1 MRRLLL
7 PALVLATLLPA
18 FAGPAAEAPPVA
30 DAVLVNGKVWTVAK
44 DRPEAEAVAVWRDR
58 ILAVGSSADVRRLAG
73 PGTRTIDLHGRR
85 VVPGFYD
92 SHVHLLGSGMR
103 LNEVALKD
111 AADEAEFGRRLRAF
125 DRKLPRDRWLLGGEW
140 DHDRTFGGTL
150 PTAEMLD
157 KYVPERPVFISRYDG
172 HMALVNSV
180 VLRMAGITGATPDPA
195 GGVIYRKP
203 GLKQP
208 SGVLRDNAMDLV
220 TRLIPPSSDTEIAE
234 AVRAALDEARAAGV
248 TSVQDMDGSGDA
260 TRTRLFRLYQQLARS
275 GRLTLRVDLRWPLA
289 EWRQLARLGAETGL
303 GDDWVK
309 IGGVKGFVDGS
320 LGSSTAKMYEPYLN
334 EPGSTGVYVTPLN
347 ALHEYIR
354 GADQAGLSVAIHAI
368 GDRANAELLDIFAEV
383 ARENG
388 PRDRRFRIEHA
399 QHLRPEDYRR
409 FHDLGVIAS
418 LQPYH
423 TIDDGRWAEGR
434 IGRRRCASSYASR
447 SLLDAGARVAYGSD
461 WSVAPIEP
469 LLGIDA
475 AVNRRTLDAK
485 HPEGWFPE
493 QKIRAAEA
501 VEAYTLTSAYAAFEE
516 KDRGSLEPGKLADLV
531 VLSRDILDP
540 AERDHIAD
548 TQVLLTM
555 VGGKVAFSR
564 DEEKK
569 QEKDAGS
576 KGETAWQPA
585 KGPLVTKWTKDV
597 SADKALPEYPR
608 PQMVR
613 KDWLNLNGV
622 WQLALAKGDEEP
634 PFGKE
639 LGERILVPFPVESAL
654 SGVMKHAD
662 RLWYRRTFHV
672 PNDWGKKRVLL
683 HFGAVDWE
691 ATVWVNGKKMGSHRG
706 GYDGFSF
713 DITAALKEGQEQE
726 VIVGVWDP
734 TDRGTQPRGKQV
746 LRPGGIMY
754 TPTTGIWQTVWL
766 EPVPEAYIRGL
777 RIEPN
782 GLGEVRVKVDL
793 VGASEDQVV
802 IVDRLTGARGKD
814 RSALKAK
821 YLDSFT
827 PTVTVARP
835 KLWTPEN
842 PYLYDIEVTLRTRD
856 LEVLDKVT
864 SYVAFR
870 TIAVGPDD
878 KGVTRLLLNGKPY
891 FMVGPLDQGF
901 WPDGIYT
908 APTDEALRYDIEMT
922 KKLGFNMT
930 RKHVKVEPER
940 WYYWCDKL
948 GLLVW
953 QDMPSGDKGVA
964 PGKGEITRSPE
975 SAKDYEAELKAMI
988 DGRRNHPSIVMWVVF
1003 NEGWGQFDTERL
1015 TDWVKQYD
1023 PGRLADCAS
1032 GWNDRK
1038 CGDVH
1043 DIHVYP
1049 GPGSPEPEAKRAAVL
1064 GEFGGL
1070 GLGIDDHS
1078 WSNKTWGYRGTR
1090 DSAELT
1096 HRYEQLLARV
1106 HALKE
1111 NPGLSAAVYTQITD
1125 VETEANGL
1133 MTYDRAVLK
1142 VDLERVAAVNRGD
1155 LSRVPQIQEVVPT
1168 SREKPQTWRYTVTK
1182 PAEGWYRADFDDSE
1196 WKEGKGGFGTKGT
1209 PGAVV
1214 GTEWKTDDIW
1224 LRRTFTL
1231 PDVRPADLHL
1241 VLHHD
1246 EDAEVYLNG
1255 VLALKVSGFTTEYGD
1270 APISDQAR
1278 ATLKPGENAL
1288 AVHCHQTRGGQYID
1302 VGLGTLQPPARNR

>member
-7 PALVLATLLPA
+7 PALLLATLLPA
-18 FAGPAAEAPPVA
+18 FAGPAAEAPPTVA
-30 DAVLVNGKVWTVAK
+30 ADVVLINGKVWTVAK
-44 DRPEAEAVAVWRDR
+44 DRPEAEAVAVWRGR
-58 ILAVGSSADVRRLAG
+58 ILAVGSNVDVNRLVG
-73 PGTRTIDLHGRR
+73 PGTRRLDLHGRR
-85 VVPGFYD
+85 VLPGFYD

-111 AADEAEFGRRLRAF
+111 AADEAEFGRRLRDF

-140 DHDRTFGGTL
+140 DHDRAFHGTL
-150 PTAEMLD
+150 PTAELID
-157 KYVPERPVFISRYDG
+157 RYVAERPVFLSRYDG
-172 HMALVNSV
+172 HMAVVNSL
-180 VLRMAGITGATPDPA
+180 VLRMAGITAATPDPA

-203 GLKQP
+203 GSKEP

-220 TRLIPPSSDTEIAE
+220 TRLIPSSSDTQVAE

-260 TRTRLFRLYQQLARS
+260 TRTRLFRLYQHLARS
-275 GRLTLRVDLRWPLA
+275 GQLTLRVDLRWPLA
-289 EWRQLARLGAETGL
+289 EWRQLARLGAESGL

-354 GADQAGLSVAIHAI
+354 GADQAGLSVAVHAI
-368 GDRANAELLDIFAEV
+368 GDRANAELLDIYAEV

-388 PRDRRFRIEHA
+388 PRDRRFRVEHA

-409 FHDLGVIAS
+409 FQELGAIAS

-423 TIDDGRWAEGR
+423 AIDDGRWAEGR
-434 IGRRRCASSYASR
+434 IGSQRCASSYASR

-475 AVNRRTLDAK
+475 AVNRRTLDGK
-485 HPEGWFPE
+485 HPDGWFPE
-493 QKIRAAEA
+493 QKISVAEA

-516 KDRGSLEPGKLADLV
+516 KDRGSLAPGKLADLV
-531 VLSRDILDP
+531 VLSRDILAP
-540 AERDHIAD
+540 AERDHMVD

-555 VGGKVAFSR
+555 AGGKVVFNR
-564 DEEKK
+564 DDDKK
-569 QEKDAGS
+569 EGRARAAA
-576 KGETAWQPA
+576 EWQPA
-585 KGPLVTKWTKDV
+585 KGPLMTKWAKDV
-597 SADKALPEYPR
+597 SADKVLPEYPR
-608 PQMVR
+608 PQMAR
-613 KDWLNLNGV
+613 EDWLNLNGV
-622 WQLALAKGDEEP
+622 WQLAFAKEDEEP
-634 PFGKE
+634 PHGKE

-654 SGVMKHAD
+654 SGVMKHSD
-662 RLWYRRTFHV
+662 RLWYRRTFRV
-672 PNDWGKKRVLL
+672 PNAWGKKHVLL

-691 ATVWVNGKKMGSHRG
+691 ATVWVNGKKLGQHRG

-713 DITAALKEGQEQE
+713 DVTDALKDGEEQE
-726 VIVGVWDP
+726 VIVGVYDP

-746 LRPGGIMY
+746 LHPGGIMY

-766 EPVPEAYIRGL
+766 ERVPESYLKSITITPALDRITVRTVVQRSDKEDDAPDIRVTVRDGKQVVASATKVFCKSLELPIADGKLWSPESPHLYDVQIELLNNDKAVDSVQSYCGL
-777 RIEPN
+777 R
-782 GLGEVRVKVDL
+782 
-793 VGASEDQVV
+793 QV
-802 IVDRLTGARGKD
+802 
-814 RSALKAK
+814 
-821 YLDSFT
+821 
-827 PTVTVARP
+827 
-835 KLWTPEN
+835 
-842 PYLYDIEVTLRTRD
+842 
-856 LEVLDKVT
+856 
-864 SYVAFR
+864 
-870 TIAVGPDD
+870 AVGKDD

-901 WPDGIYT
+901 WPDGLYT
-908 APTDEALRYDIEMT
+908 APTDDALKYDIEMT

-964 PGKGEITRSPE
+964 PGKGEITRSPD
-975 SAKDYEAELKAMI
+975 SAKDHEEELRAMI
-988 DGRRNHPSIVMWVVF
+988 DGRRNHPCIILWVVF
-1003 NEGWGQFDTERL
+1003 NEGWGQFDTVRI
-1015 TDWVKQYD
+1015 TDWVKKYD
-1023 PGRLADCAS
+1023 PTRLADCAS
-1032 GWNDRK
+1032 GWNDMP

-1049 GPGSPEPEAKRAAVL
+1049 GPGSPDPEDKRAAVL

-1070 GLGIDDHS
+1070 GLGVEGHS
-1078 WSNKTWGYRGTR
+1078 WSNKTWGYLGTK
-1090 DSAELT
+1090 DSRELT
-1096 HRYEQLLARV
+1096 RKYERLLARV
-1106 HALKE
+1106 YELKE
-1111 NPGLSAAVYTQITD
+1111 KPGLSAAVYTQITD

-1133 MTYDRAVLK
+1133 MTYDRAVVK
-1142 VDLERVAAVNRGD
+1142 VDLDRVAAVNRGD
-1155 LSRVPQIQEVVPT
+1155 VSQVPEVREVVPT
-1168 SREKPQTWRYTVTK
+1168 SRERPQTWRYTVDK
-1182 PAEGWYRADFDDSE
+1182 PAGDWYKDDFDDSE

-1224 LRRTFTL
+1224 LRRTFLL
-1231 PDVRPADLHL
+1231 PDAALGDLHL
-1241 VLHHD
+1241 YLHHD

-1255 VLALKVSGFTTEYGD
+1255 VLALKVPGFTTEYGE
-1270 APISDQAR
+1270 APISEKAR
-1278 ATLKPGENAL
+1278 AALRPGKNTI
-1288 AVHCHQTRGGQYID
+1288 AVHCHQTTGGQYID
-1302 VGLGTLQPPARNR
+1302 VGLVTLQERSKRP